1 VDDIAVNGS
10 DVAATT
16 GDQDWRVAWYPPP
29 GPPPGTRHG
38 AEAVCVPGDRIVLVS
53 RDGGQRSGPDDP
65 RGCGSALSPNVR
77 RGRDLCVGPLTRY
90 PGTGSTVAGMRT
102 GQVAEQAGVNVQT
115 LRYYERRGL
124 LPEPA
129 RRESGYRVYGPD
141 AVHTVRFI
149 KRAQELGFGLSD
161 AESLLGLAAG
171 GPESCDA
178 ARDLAD
184 EKIAEL
190 DRRISDL
197 VAMRESLGR
206 LAATCAK
213 PRAQRECP
221 LLQSIQEA
229 ADAH

>member
-1 VDDIAVNGS
+1 
-10 DVAATT
+10 
-16 GDQDWRVAWYPPP
+16 
-29 GPPPGTRHG
+29 
-38 AEAVCVPGDRIVLVS
+38 
-53 RDGGQRSGPDDP
+53 
-65 RGCGSALSPNVR
+65 
-77 RGRDLCVGPLTRY
+77 
-90 PGTGSTVAGMRT
+90 MRT

-149 KRAQELGFGLSD
+149 KRAQELGFDLRD
-161 AESLLGLAAG
+161 AESLLALAAG

-178 ARDLAD
+178 ARELAD

-190 DRRISDL
+190 DGRIADL
-197 VAMRESLGR
+197 LSMRESLGR
-206 LAATCAK
+206 LAATCTK
-213 PRAQRECP
+213 PRAERECP

-229 ADAH
+229 AHGR